1 MSLEH
6 TRSYIRHRLDVVGA
20 PNPDMFSVDAVERIH
35 NTTRGVPRLINI
47 VCERSLL
54 VGYVEEVQ
62 VLRASDIDQS
72 VADLNLKPIA
82 DGSYDQA
89 TGALGFEG
97 TLLLRM
103 AAQLDTIMKKLQ
115 DLETATDGIAQRGAK
130 EEPRLR
136 QWLKSLK
143 SDPLKEPQS
152 THAHRF
158 DELVDAP
165 VPSLTAGK
173 PETNH

>member
-1 MSLEH
+1 
-6 TRSYIRHRLDVVGA
+6 
-20 PNPDMFSVDAVERIH
+20 MFTVDAVERIH
-35 NTTRGVPRLINI
+35 NATRGVPRLINI

-62 VLRASDIDQS
+62 VLKDSHVDQS
-72 VADLNLKPIA
+72 VADLNLKPVA

-97 TLLLRM
+97 SLLLRM
-103 AAQLDTIMKKLQ
+103 AAQLDTIMRKLE
-115 DLETATDGIAQRGAK
+115 DLESTTDDIAQRGAK

-136 QWLKSLK
+136 QWLKSLR
-143 SDPLKEPQS
+143 SNPLKEPES
-152 THAHRF
+152 THAHPF

-165 VPSLTAGK
+165 VSSLTTGK

>member
-1 MSLEH
+1 
-6 TRSYIRHRLDVVGA
+6 
-20 PNPDMFSVDAVERIH
+20 MFSIDAVERIH
-35 NTTRGVPRLINI
+35 ATTRGVPRLINI

-62 VLRASDIDQS
+62 VLKASDVDQS

-103 AAQLDTIMKKLQ
+103 AAQLDTVVKKLE
-115 DLETATDGIAQRGAK
+115 DLENATAVIARRGAK

-136 QWLKSLK
+136 QWLKSLR
-143 SDPLKEPQS
+143 SNPLKQPES
-152 THAHRF
+152 THAHSF

-165 VPSLTAGK
+165 VSSLTGK

>member
-1 MSLEH
+1 
-6 TRSYIRHRLDVVGA
+6 
-20 PNPDMFSVDAVERIH
+20 MFSLDAVERIH
-35 NTTRGVPRLINI
+35 NATRGVPRLINI

-62 VLRASDIDQS
+62 VLKASDIDQS
-72 VADLNLKPIA
+72 VADLNLKPVA

-89 TGALGFEG
+89 TGAMGFEG
-97 TLLLRM
+97 SLLLRM
-103 AAQLDTIMKKLQ
+103 AAQLDTIMRKLE
-115 DLETATDGIAQRGAK
+115 DLESATDGLAQRGAK

-136 QWLKSLK
+136 QWLKSLR
-143 SDPLKEPQS
+143 SNPLKEPES
-152 THAHRF
+152 PAHAF

-165 VPSLTAGK
+165 VPSLSTGK